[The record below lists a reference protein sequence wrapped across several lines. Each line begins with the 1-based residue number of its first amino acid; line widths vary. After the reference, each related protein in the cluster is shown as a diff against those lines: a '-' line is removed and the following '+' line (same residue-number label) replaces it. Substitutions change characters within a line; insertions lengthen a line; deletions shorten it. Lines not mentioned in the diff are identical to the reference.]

1 MKIRQGIDIV
11 KVDRLAKMI
20 ESHQEKVLNRVFS
33 EAEQSYCEPKKRKFE
48 HYAARFAAKE
58 AFIKAVKDEETFP
71 LEMNHIEILNL
82 ANGRPVINLTKPLL
96 SQFPWLKDSQ
106 ISISLSHERDFAI
119 ASVIICCK
127 EEK

>member
-1 MKIRQGIDIV
+1 VKIRQGIDIV

-20 ESHQEKVLNRVFS
+20 ESHEEKILDRVFS

-58 AFIKAVKDEETFP
+58 AFIKALKDEETFP
-71 LEMNHIEILNL
+71 LEMRDIEILNL
-82 ANGRPVINLTKPLL
+82 ANGRPVINLTHLML
-96 SQFPWLKDSQ
+96 SKFPGLKDSQ
-106 ISISLSHERDFAI
+106 IALSLSHERDFAI

-127 EEK
+127 D